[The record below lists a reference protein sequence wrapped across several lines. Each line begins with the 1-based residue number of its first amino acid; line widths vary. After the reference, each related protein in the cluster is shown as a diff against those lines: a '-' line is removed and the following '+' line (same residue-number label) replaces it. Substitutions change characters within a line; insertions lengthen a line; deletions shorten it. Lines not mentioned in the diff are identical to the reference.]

1 MVDINTLAAR
11 SHFVLGGIRVSEIL
25 ADQSKLRGGRWT
37 ASNQYC
43 VTDARLSAVDFD
55 LPKNTAPATGA
66 PMTDV
71 PTTGAP
77 PSVVRRT

>member
-11 SHFVLGGIRVSEIL
+11 SHFVPGGIRVSEIL
-25 ADQSKLRGGRWT
+25 ADQSNLRGGRWT
-37 ASNQYC
+37 AANQYC

-55 LPKNTAPATGA
+55 LPKHTAPVTGA

-71 PTTGAP
+71 PTTAP